1 MIRAGDSTK
10 FDVEVLKQLLKL
22 LPEKHEVSKQ
32 GRHVSLGPSTQS
44 RACERLQR
52 PHVDASR
59 RSRTCAPSR
68 RTGPGSPAPT
78 SSTSSCWASPGEP
91 AALGVGGG

>member
-44 RACERLQR
+44 RACERAA
-52 PHVDASR
+52 ASTR
-59 RSRTCAPSR
+59 GRLPQIENLRSFAEDRAR
-68 RTGPGSPAPT
+68 L
-78 SSTSSCWASPGEP
+78 AS
-91 AALGVGGG
+91 ADQFYLLLLGIPW